1 MTLRNCRGTT
11 LVELL
16 VVITLISGAMGLCAL
31 TLTALFRTEQQLRQD
46 GEQQVAAARLADQ
59 WRADAHA
66 ALALTTEK
74 ECVFTLPAGR
84 SIRYAADGAAIRRE
98 VTEKGSA
105 VHRDSFVLPRDAAT
119 AFAAASRD
127 GREFAVL
134 TVRQTGP
141 GRPSGVPVREM
152 AIEAVVN
159 LHATAAQAEVKP

>member
-1 MTLRNCRGTT
+1 MTFRNCRGKT

-31 TLTALFRTEQQLRQD
+31 TLTALFRTEQQLRHD
-46 GEQQVAAARLADQ
+46 REQQAAAARLADQ

-66 ALALTTEK
+66 ALALTTGK
-74 ECVFTLPAGR
+74 ECVFTLPIGR
-84 SIRYAADGAAIRRE
+84 SIRYAAAGAAIHRE
-98 VTEKGSA
+98 VNENAVT

-134 TVRQTGP
+134 TVQQTGP

-159 LHATAAQAEVKP
+159 LHASAAPAEAKP